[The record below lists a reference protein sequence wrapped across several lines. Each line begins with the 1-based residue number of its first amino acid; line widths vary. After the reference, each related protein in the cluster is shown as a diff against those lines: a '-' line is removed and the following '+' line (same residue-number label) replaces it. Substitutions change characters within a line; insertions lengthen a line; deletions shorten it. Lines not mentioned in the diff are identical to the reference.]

1 MSPQPPIHRIVLRT
15 GTIAML
21 PLLAAA
27 LWLPHTAVLLFGA
40 LLAMTVSSWTVVRLL
55 RRDASLWAQLAS
67 QPDEAERLADR
78 MACRE
83 TADAARTIAAAL
95 VRHAA
100 RLKQLNDD
108 LETVSTTVSH
118 DLRAPVQVIKGFV
131 DALLAGQVGSVDDA
145 ARACLERVR
154 RNAARMD
161 ELITDLLALSRLS
174 RETLRYERFDP
185 LTLARSTLDLIRD
198 RYPGRSVEWLAD
210 GRVELAADRRL
221 FRVMLQNLVDNA
233 VKFSPD
239 EAVCRIEVQ
248 ARYERDEVVL
258 SVSDRGVGFPAEL
271 AQRLFRPFQR
281 LHPNDRFQGAGVG
294 LATAARI
301 VRLHGGTIE
310 GRNRDGGGAVFELR
324 MPQKPAPALLMTE
337 DE

>member
-1 MSPQPPIHRIVLRT
+1 MLRT
-15 GTIAML
+15 GAIAML

-27 LWLPHTAVLLFGA
+27 LWLPHTTLLLAGA
-40 LLAMTVSSWTVVRLL
+40 LLALTASSWTGVRLL
-55 RRDASLWAQLAS
+55 RRDSALWAQLAS
-67 QPDEAERLADR
+67 QPDGAERLADR

-83 TADAARTIAAAL
+83 TADAARTIAAAMQAL
-95 VRHAA
+95 QRMKEQLETTVAE
-100 RLKQLNDD
+100 LNDD
-108 LETVSTTVSH
+108 LETVSYAVSH
-118 DLRAPVQVIKGFV
+118 DLRAPLQVINGFV
-131 DALLAGQVGSVDDA
+131 DALLSSQVGSVDDA

-185 LTLARSTLDLIRD
+185 LTLARGTVDLIRD
-198 RYPGRSVEWLAD
+198 RCPGRSVECLAE
-210 GRVELAADRRL
+210 GGVELAADRRL
-221 FRVMLQNLVDNA
+221 LRVVFENLLDNA
-233 VKFSPD
+233 AKFSPD

-248 ARYERDEVVL
+248 ARYERDEVVV
-258 SVSDRGVGFPAEL
+258 SVSDRGVGFPPEL

-281 LHPNDRFQGAGVG
+281 LHPNDRFHGAGVG
-294 LATAARI
+294 LATVARI

-324 MPQKPAPALLMTE
+324 MPRPRC
-337 DE
+337 